1 MEVIMGLALGAGALL
16 LVKKGRP
23 MVRAAVGW
31 TARKSGWI
39 ASRVKASVDDAKA
52 MARDEY
58 ARGRAEALA
67 VSEHALS
74 NGVSKDTHADTSP

>member
-1 MEVIMGLALGAGALL
+1 MEVFMGLALGAGALL
-16 LVKKGRP
+16 LAKKGRP

-39 ASRVKASVDDAKA
+39 ASRVRASVDDAKA
-52 MARDEY
+52 VARDEF

-67 VSEHALS
+67 KTERASTNGAS
-74 NGVSKDTHADTSP
+74 NKASADTSA

>member
-1 MEVIMGLALGAGALL
+1 MEVVMGLALGAGALL
-16 LVKKGRP
+16 FVKKARP
-23 MVRAAVGW
+23 MIRRAVGW

-52 MARDEY
+52 VARDEF

-67 VSEHALS
+67 ASERAS
-74 NGVSKDTHADTSP
+74 ANGASKSASADASS